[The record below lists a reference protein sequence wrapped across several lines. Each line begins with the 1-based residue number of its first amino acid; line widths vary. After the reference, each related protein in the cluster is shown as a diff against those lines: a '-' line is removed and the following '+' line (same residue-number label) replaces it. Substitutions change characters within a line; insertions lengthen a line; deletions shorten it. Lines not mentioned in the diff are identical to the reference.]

1 MARGLISRVVER
13 LASWPGVISGGGFN
27 PEFVP
32 SGANL
37 AQLEQYVLDGGSFD
51 QGGFG
56 LGVGGA
62 VLPYRSPV
70 LMRCI
75 TLFSS
80 LVAQLITRGGLR
92 VVDTATGRA
101 ASGNTASQTGRAMQ
115 LLTESPDGVQHA
127 YGFIESCVADQL
139 LYGNSL
145 IRVGRGMNL
154 PASLHRQAIA
164 DAGTSVTTTGDDF
177 TYYTRDW
184 LEPSGTARPI
194 PRRDMVHAYWG
205 ALLPPVTQ
213 VGLGRAFLALP
224 PVRLLYR
231 PVKVGLEGERYV
243 LEYFFSG
250 AGQAPYA
257 ISYPGKMSS
266 DQKLE
271 ASERFY
277 KRRGRRALILGQ
289 NARVTAL
296 RGEPQGQG
304 TLTLREFQVSEVARF
319 YGAPA
324 PLVGQAASTWGSGI
338 AELGRFAYRFG
349 LQQHLDRFLAALS
362 QRLLP
367 RGYSFEV
374 DPISIVRADPAAL
387 QAFLASALGG
397 PNNPPWMTVTEARR
411 WSGLPREPD
420 GEYPD
425 YQPQSG
431 GEGAPPMGGMG
442 DEPEQRDPGIPGR

>member
-1 MARGLISRVVER
+1 MARGLIARVVER
-13 LASWPGVISGGGFN
+13 LASWPGVVSGGGFN

-32 SGANL
+32 SQANL
-37 AQLEQYVLDGGSFD
+37 AQLEQYALDGGTFD

-75 TLFSS
+75 TLLSA
-80 LVAQLITRGGLR
+80 LMAQLITRGGLR
-92 VVDTATGRA
+92 VVEIATGRT
-101 ASGNTASQTGRAMQ
+101 ASANTASAPGRAMQ

-127 YGFIESCVADQL
+127 YGFVEACAADLL
-139 LYGNSL
+139 LYGNAL
-145 IRVGRGMNL
+145 IRVGRGMSL

-164 DAGTSVTTTGDDF
+164 DAGTSVTTAGDDF
-177 TYYTRDW
+177 TFYTRDW

-194 PRRDMVHAYWG
+194 ARREMVHAYWG
-205 ALLPPVTQ
+205 ALLPPVSQ

-231 PVKVGLEGERYV
+231 PVRVGFEGEGYV
-243 LEYFFSG
+243 LEYFLSG
-250 AGQAPYA
+250 AGQAPYT
-257 ISYPGKMSS
+257 ISYPGKMTS
-266 DQKLE
+266 DQKME

-277 KRRGRRALILGQ
+277 KRRGRRPVVLGQ
-289 NARVTAL
+289 NARVTPL
-296 RGEPQGQG
+296 RGEPQGAG
-304 TLTLREFQVSEVARF
+304 TLSLREFQVSEVARF
-319 YGAPA
+319 YGIPA

-349 LQQHLDRFLAALS
+349 LQQHLDRFLSALS

-367 RGYSFEV
+367 RGYAFEI

-397 PNNPPWMTVTEARR
+397 PNNPAWMTVPEARR

-420 GEYPD
+420 GEYPVF
-425 YQPQSG
+425 QSESG
-431 GEGAPPMGGMG
+431 GGGEPPAGGMDDG
-442 DEPEQRDPGIPGR
+442 GERADPGVPGG